1 MHKTEQ
7 IMDSKSTCP
16 VKKDGTPD
24 LRYKVNKTD
33 QAPPSPC
40 RAPLDTCLIC
50 TDTMEGKVTLKCGHE
65 MCPTCFAK
73 HARANH
79 TCPFCR
85 DEFAPAVKPK
95 VSMPIEVAESMVTM
109 DTLSNAHRWAD
120 VMRAMQ
126 NADDDD
132 KRVSLLLSSV
142 GTAQMRLLGLAK
154 HWYECDCSH

>member
-1 MHKTEQ
+1 
-7 IMDSKSTCP
+7 MDSKSTCP
-16 VKKDGTPD
+16 MKKDGTPD
-24 LRYKVNKTD
+24 LRYKINK
-33 QAPPSPC
+33 APEEPQVS
-40 RAPLDTCLIC
+40 CLIC
-50 TDTMEGKVTLKCGHE
+50 TEPFEGKVTMKCGHE

-73 HARANH
+73 HARTNH

-109 DTLSNAHRWAD
+109 DTLSNAAQWAAI
-120 VMRAMQ
+120 MRAMQ
-126 NADDDD
+126 SADDDD

-154 HWYECDCSH
+154 HWYECDCNH